1 MNNAGGCLHA
11 RAWFKIKR
19 IKILGDYY
27 HLSRTQLVEASLARS
42 ALEKLDQYSK
52 RIQNQKAEC
61 LFANKLLRAKSEESL
76 AHEPKYFGLVSTL
89 LQTAT

>member
-1 MNNAGGCLHA
+1 MEN
-11 RAWFKIKR
+11 KR

-52 RIQNQKAEC
+52 RIRSEGRMLICQQII
-61 LFANKLLRAKSEESL
+61 KSE
-76 AHEPKYFGLVSTL
+76 KDKRI
-89 LQTAT
+89 QR